1 MYIAKTTVRVRYSET
16 DQMGYVYYGN
26 YASYYEVGRVE
37 ALRQLG
43 LSYKQLEDSGVMMPV
58 LECQSKYIK
67 PAVYDQLLTI
77 VVSIPEIPRVK
88 IKFFYEIFAEDET
101 LLHSGE
107 TTLVFVN
114 MKTGKPM
121 RMPEQMHSLLNPYF
135 NEK

>member
-1 MYIAKTTVRVRYSET
+1 MYIAKTTIRVRYSET

-43 LSYKQLEDSGVMMPV
+43 LTYKQLEDSGVMMPV
-58 LECQSKYIK
+58 LECKSNYIK

-77 VVSIPEIPRVK
+77 IVK
-88 IKFFYEIFAEDET
+88 IPVIPSVRIKFIYEIFAEDET
-101 LLHSGE
+101 LLHTGE

-114 MKTGKPM
+114 MKTGRPI
-121 RMPEQMHSLLNPYF
+121 RMPEQMRSLLSPYF